1 MNADGRD
8 KSTVHERLRPA
19 PAGQTHSSQTLAR
32 RFGDRVERVLPS
44 EDNVQVGSYVTL
56 IADEAAFR
64 RAFNTVGYRW
74 DDAMVALLGQTV
86 EVVRRRGPGIF
97 GLPESA
103 ARSGQPVWFYPFS
116 VIVSVEVK
124 GEASGSQVRESRKV
138 ELYRTTITIN
148 TAAAA
153 AAAAAAA
160 TATATATADS
170 AGPRNT

>member
-116 VIVSVEVK
+116 VIVSVQGT
-124 GEASGSQVRESRKV
+124 GEASGEQATPRRYVYGWYSALLV
-138 ELYRTTITIN
+138 TTPPTHLPPPYHP
-148 TAAAA
+148 TTPPPHPAEEVV
-153 AAAAAAA
+153 
-160 TATATATADS
+160 
-170 AGPRNT
+170 